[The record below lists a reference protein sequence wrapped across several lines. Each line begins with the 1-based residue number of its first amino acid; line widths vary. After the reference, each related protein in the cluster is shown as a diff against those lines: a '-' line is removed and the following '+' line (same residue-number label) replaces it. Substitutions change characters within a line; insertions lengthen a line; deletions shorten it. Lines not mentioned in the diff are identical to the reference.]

1 MSAQTEQ
8 ESFSFQAEVV
18 QILDLM
24 VHSLY
29 SNKEIFLRELISN
42 ASDAI
47 DRLRLEL
54 LSQSELPDADGP
66 LQIRVSYDSGA
77 RTITVAD
84 NGIGMSRQ
92 EVIEHIG
99 TIAKSGTR
107 EFLQALTGD
116 QRKDASLIGQFGVG
130 FYSAFIVADRVTLT
144 TRREGLTVAEGVRW
158 ESDGRGEYTLETVE
172 QPSRGT
178 TVVLHLR
185 EGEDDL
191 LNGFRLRTIIKKYS
205 DHISLPI
212 MMPPEP
218 AEGQEPAAE
227 EAPVNQASAL
237 WARPKSELTEQ
248 DYKDFYQHVTGDFT
262 DPLAWVHSKIE
273 GTYEYTLLLFVPSR
287 APFDL
292 WMPQV
297 GRGIKLHIRR
307 VFVLE
312 DSGRLMPQYLRFIRG
327 VIDSSDL
334 PLNVSREL
342 LQGSRVVDNI
352 RSNATKKVLR
362 LLADTAEK
370 EPEKYATFWQEF
382 GAVLKEGLAEDYGN
396 RDEIAKLLR
405 FTSTK
410 SASDEP
416 DVSLADYVGRMK
428 EGQQHIYYLLA
439 PGLAAAQAS
448 PHLEAFRKKGIE
460 VLLLGDGEGIDNW
473 VVASLRDFDGKRLQS
488 VAQGSGDLS
497 ELEDEAE
504 RAAKEQASAEFA
516 GLVGQLKAV
525 LAGRAYDVR
534 VSSRLT
540 TSPACI
546 VANEPEIEINLAR
559 RLRGSGLPTQP
570 VLEINP
576 QHPLLR
582 RLNHEP
588 ADLHLAEWANVL
600 FDQAVLTLGARMT
613 EPAAFVRR
621 LNDLLVTLSGAAEAA
636 PDRPRPQTRPR
647 PRTRS
652 LSRRAGCSCRAG
664 KLLAVSDLHVS
675 YPQNRQWV
683 EDLPPGSPGD
693 WLLVV
698 GDVAEKVADIEW
710 TLRTLAGRF
719 GTVVWVPGNHDLWS
733 HPSDPVKLRGEER
746 YQHLVARCRE
756 LGVITPEDPYP
767 VWPGAG
773 GPAVI
778 VPLFLLYDYSFR
790 PDGASTKAEG
800 LALAYQAGVVGT
812 DERMLHPDPYPSR
825 EAWCQARIDAT
836 TPRLAALDPAAAD
849 HPGQPFSAHPRTH
862 PDPALPGVR
871 PVVRHRA
878 DGRLAP
884 ALPRPRRRLRPPAH
898 PQDHLA
904 GRRAVRGGVP
914 RLPAGAGEVPEPPA
928 QADPDPA
935 VRARVDGGRPT
946 WCNVHPLPGR

>member
-1 MSAQTEQ
+1 MPVSAQTEQ

-24 VHSLY
+24 IHSLY

-54 LSQSELPDADGP
+54 LAKSEVPEADGP
-66 LQIRVSYDSGA
+66 LQIRVSYDAAA

-107 EFLQALTGD
+107 EFLASLTGD
-116 QRKDASLIGQFGVG
+116 QRQDATLIGQFGVG
-130 FYSAFIVADRVTLT
+130 FYSAFIVADQVTLT

-158 ESDGRGEYTLETVE
+158 ESDGRGAYTLEPVE

-185 EGEDDL
+185 ESEDDL
-191 LNGFRLRTIIKKYS
+191 LTGYRLRSIIKKYS

-212 MMPPEP
+212 LMPPDP
-218 AEGQEPAAE
+218 ADGQAVSAEDQAPAE

-237 WARPKSELTEQ
+237 WARPKTELTEQ
-248 DYKDFYQHVTGDFT
+248 DYRDFYKHVAGDFT

-273 GTYEYTLLLFVPSR
+273 GTYEYTLLLFIPSR

-292 WMPQV
+292 WLPKA
-297 GRGIKLHIRR
+297 GRGVKLHIRR

-312 DSGRLMPQYLRFIRG
+312 DSGQLMPQYLRFVRG

-342 LQGSRVVDNI
+342 LQGSRVVDSI

-362 LLADTAEK
+362 LLADLAEK
-370 EPEKYATFWQEF
+370 EPEKYAAFWKEF
-382 GAVLKEGLAEDYGN
+382 GQVLKEGLAEDFGN
-396 RDEIAKLLR
+396 RDEIARLLR

-416 DVSLADYVGRMK
+416 DASLADYTGRMK

-460 VLLLGDGEGIDNW
+460 VLLLGEGEGIDNW

-504 RAAKEQASAEFA
+504 ARAKEQASAEFA
-516 GLVGQLKAV
+516 GLVGRLKAA
-525 LAGRAYDVR
+525 LDGRAWDVR

-546 VANEPEIEINLAR
+546 VANEADIDINLAR
-559 RLRGSGLPTQP
+559 RLRGSGLPSQP

-576 QHPLLR
+576 QHPLVR
-582 RLNHEP
+582 RLNHDP
-588 ADLHLAEWANVL
+588 VDPRLAEWAHVL
-600 FDQAVLTLGARMT
+600 FDQAVLTLGARIE
-613 EPAAFVRR
+613 EPAAFVSR
-621 LNDLLVTLSGAAEAA
+621 LNDLLVTLTGAAE
-636 PDRPRPQTRPR
+636 
-647 PRTRS
+647 
-652 LSRRAGCSCRAG
+652 
-664 KLLAVSDLHVS
+664 
-675 YPQNRQWV
+675 
-683 EDLPPGSPGD
+683 
-693 WLLVV
+693 
-698 GDVAEKVADIEW
+698 
-710 TLRTLAGRF
+710 
-719 GTVVWVPGNHDLWS
+719 
-733 HPSDPVKLRGEER
+733 
-746 YQHLVARCRE
+746 
-756 LGVITPEDPYP
+756 
-767 VWPGAG
+767 
-773 GPAVI
+773 PA
-778 VPLFLLYDYSFR
+778 S
-790 PDGASTKAEG
+790 E
-800 LALAYQAGVVGT
+800 
-812 DERMLHPDPYPSR
+812 
-825 EAWCQARIDAT
+825 
-836 TPRLAALDPAAAD
+836 
-849 HPGQPFSAHPRTH
+849 
-862 PDPALPGVR
+862 PDPAK
-871 PVVRHRA
+871 
-878 DGRLAP
+878 DSK
-884 ALPRPRRRLRPPAH
+884 
-898 PQDHLA
+898 
-904 GRRAVRGGVP
+904 
-914 RLPAGAGEVPEPPA
+914 PEP
-928 QADPDPA
+928 DPPSATLSPDA
-935 VRARVDGGRPT
+935 
-946 WCNVHPLPGR
+946 